1 MFMSLNRLRDLFQA
15 GKRAIGTFV
24 SMGNESLVECLGY
37 TGLNFVIIDTEHGP
51 FDTET
56 MMNLIRA
63 AERVGL
69 VPVVRIANVDHKEIQ
84 RAADCG
90 AQGLIVP
97 CLRDVAD
104 FQKTVALA
112 KYAPVGQRGFI
123 KGRGTGFGQLPW
135 AATDTLEA
143 YYANSNDRLMVIP
156 QCETKEALEHI
167 EDIAAMEGIDGIF
180 IGPFDLSTSMG
191 LPGQFT
197 HPDFLAAKA
206 RILQACQ
213 QVKKPCYIFT
223 TKAEEAAACLDDGYA
238 GVAHELDFDI
248 LIEAYR
254 HVVTDIRSFQEKR
267 Y

>member
-15 GKRAIGTFV
+15 GKGAIGTFV

-37 TGLNFVIIDTEHGP
+37 TGLDFVIIDTEHGP

-123 KGRGTGFGQLPW
+123 KGRGDWLWP
-135 AATDTLEA
+135 AAL
-143 YYANSNDRLMVIP
+143 
-156 QCETKEALEHI
+156 
-167 EDIAAMEGIDGIF
+167 GG
-180 IGPFDLSTSMG
+180 
-191 LPGQFT
+191 
-197 HPDFLAAKA
+197 
-206 RILQACQ
+206 
-213 QVKKPCYIFT
+213 
-223 TKAEEAAACLDDGYA
+223 DGYA
-238 GVAHELDFDI
+238 GSI
-248 LIEAYR
+248 LC
-254 HVVTDIRSFQEKR
+254 QQQ
-267 Y
+267 

>member
-1 MFMSLNRLRDLFQA
+1 MSLNRLRDLFQA
-15 GKRAIGTFV
+15 GKGAIGTFV

-37 TGLNFVIIDTEHGP
+37 TGLDFVIIDTEHGP

-63 AERVGL
+63 AESVGL

-97 CLRDVAD
+97 CLRDVVD
-104 FQKTVALA
+104 FKKTVALA
-112 KYAPVGQRGFI
+112 KYAPLGQRGFI

-156 QCETKEALEHI
+156 QSRL
-167 EDIAAMEGIDGIF
+167 IAM
-180 IGPFDLSTSMG
+180 S
-191 LPGQFT
+191 
-197 HPDFLAAKA
+197 
-206 RILQACQ
+206 
-213 QVKKPCYIFT
+213 
-223 TKAEEAAACLDDGYA
+223 
-238 GVAHELDFDI
+238 
-248 LIEAYR
+248 
-254 HVVTDIRSFQEKR
+254 
-267 Y
+267 